1 MITKFM
7 PLSAALSAVI
17 ATTPAI
23 AQPLMCS
30 VFSNQA
36 QGSSGE
42 RQTVNV
48 LPGVGTNIDFSST
61 QEFVK
66 KIWLD
71 DFSRVT
77 VDTDAPLCASSMG
90 KDTAVMQDGSC
101 NQGAKI
107 VHLRRI
113 EQLKIPHLPSTPTTL
128 LSIVTEN
135 QQQQMK
141 LYEFQVSYNSKSPQC
156 SRLSILSEPTPQ
168 QTANSLPTEVKE
180 DTSLVMVEQGLQV
193 AVARNLVLASS
204 PLIPRVQNFLVLV
217 RQGTVEEIAAQ
228 QAGISMTLVAKLRE
242 LGLVQQ
248 LRQVNTFP
256 LAPQAL
262 PEAI

>member
-7 PLSAALSAVI
+7 PLSAAIAAVI

-30 VFSNQA
+30 VFSKQA

-42 RQTVNV
+42 RQTVTV
-48 LPGVGTNIDFSST
+48 LPGVGTNIDFTST
-61 QEFVK
+61 EEFVR

-71 DFSRVT
+71 DFSRIT

-90 KDTAVMQDGSC
+90 KDTAVMQDSSC

-113 EQLKIPHLPSTPTTL
+113 EQLKIPHLPSIPTTL
-128 LSIVTEN
+128 LSIVTED
-135 QQQQMK
+135 QQQQTK
-141 LYEFQVSYNSKSPQC
+141 LYEVQVSYNSKSPKC
-156 SRLSILSEPTPQ
+156 SRLSIKSEPTPQ
-168 QTANSLPTEVKE
+168 QTANSLPTAVNGN
-180 DTSLVMVEQGLQV
+180 TSLGMVEQGLLV
-193 AVARNLVLASS
+193 AVARNLIVASS
-204 PLIPRVQNFLVLV
+204 PLVPRVQNFLALV
-217 RQGTVEEIAAQ
+217 KQGTVEEVATQ
-228 QAGISMTLVAKLRE
+228 QAGISMMLVAKLRE

-248 LRQVNTFP
+248 LRQVNTSP
-256 LAPQAL
+256 LRQP